1 MNTWNGFKNILE
13 NNLKDISQIWNMLHS
28 VKCILKWRLRIDF
41 NENKNC
47 HHVGAIPNPIEKN
60 HGKGQN
66 RYKYTAIQ
74 FPSF

>member
-1 MNTWNGFKNILE
+1 
-13 NNLKDISQIWNMLHS
+13 MLHS